1 MNKAF
6 VRDPDDTGEL
16 ACPRC
21 GSLGAAVGRE
31 TLHAHLTPDALRQVA
46 ESAFFCSS
54 ATCSVAYFDQF
65 GRTVANEFLQK
76 AVYPKSPDAPI
87 CGCFGFTRDDVEQD
101 VREGVVT
108 RCRELVA
115 KSKTPAARCAIM
127 SPSGQCCVPEV
138 QRLFMKLRQESGTE
152 SRRP

>member
-21 GSLGAAVGRE
+21 GTLGVAVGRE
-31 TLHAHLTPDALRQVA
+31 TLEAHLVPDARRQLA

-54 ATCSVAYFDQF
+54 PLCPVAYFDQF
-65 GRTVANEFLQK
+65 GRTAQVELLERPVF
-76 AVYPKSPDAPI
+76 PKSPDAPM
-87 CGCFGFTRDDVEQD
+87 CGCFGFTRDDVERD

-115 KSKTPAARCAIM
+115 KSKGPDARCAIL
-127 SPSGQCCVPEV
+127 SPNGQCCVPDV
-138 QRLFMKLRQESGTE
+138 QRYYMKLRQDSNA
-152 SRRP
+152 RNDA